1 VKILFAG
8 IIARYPFG
16 GVTWCSLMYL
26 LGLRAMGHEVFY
38 IEDTGECVY
47 DPILNTRATDPIY
60 GTTYIQHA
68 LAPYGLGDR
77 WAFVNYDGGYH
88 GRSAE
93 DVRRWAAD
101 GTIKTTRSDGG
112 QRLIAAAE
120 LRRLVGARRKTAP
133 QRTIVAQSARN
144 RFPGVVT
151 RVEVDRVAA
160 LVEVQAGPHRLVS
173 LLTAEAVRELG
184 LEPGVQVIAVVKATN
199 VMIDLPS

>member
-1 VKILFAG
+1 MHQPALRIGQAAEIL
-8 IIARYPFG
+8 
-16 GVTWCSLMYL
+16 GVS
-26 LGLRAMGHEVFY
+26 V
-38 IEDTGECVY
+38 DT
-47 DPILNTRATDPIY
+47 
-60 GTTYIQHA
+60 
-68 LAPYGLGDR
+68 
-77 WAFVNYDGGYH
+77 
-88 GRSAE
+88 
-93 DVRRWAAD
+93 VRRWAAD
-101 GTIKTTRSDGG
+101 GTIKTTRSEGG

>member
-1 VKILFAG
+1 MQQPALRIGQAAEIL
-8 IIARYPFG
+8 
-16 GVTWCSLMYL
+16 GVS
-26 LGLRAMGHEVFY
+26 V
-38 IEDTGECVY
+38 DT
-47 DPILNTRATDPIY
+47 I
-60 GTTYIQHA
+60 
-68 LAPYGLGDR
+68 
-77 WAFVNYDGGYH
+77 
-88 GRSAE
+88 
-93 DVRRWAAD
+93 RRWATD
-101 GTIKTTRSDGG
+101 GTIKTTRSSGG

-160 LVEVQAGPHRLVS
+160 LVEVQAGPHRLIS

-184 LEPGVQVIAVVKATN
+184 LEPGMQVIAVVKATN

>member
-1 VKILFAG
+1 MHQPALRIGQAAEIL
-8 IIARYPFG
+8 
-16 GVTWCSLMYL
+16 GVS
-26 LGLRAMGHEVFY
+26 V
-38 IEDTGECVY
+38 DT
-47 DPILNTRATDPIY
+47 I
-60 GTTYIQHA
+60 
-68 LAPYGLGDR
+68 
-77 WAFVNYDGGYH
+77 
-88 GRSAE
+88 
-93 DVRRWAAD
+93 RRWATD

-120 LRRLVGARRKTAP
+120 LRRLVGDRRKTAP

-173 LLTAEAVRELG
+173 LLTAEAVHELG